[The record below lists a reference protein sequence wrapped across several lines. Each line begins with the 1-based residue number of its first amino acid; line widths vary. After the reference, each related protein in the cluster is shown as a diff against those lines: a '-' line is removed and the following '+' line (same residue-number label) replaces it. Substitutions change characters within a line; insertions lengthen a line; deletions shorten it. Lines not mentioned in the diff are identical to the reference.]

1 MNIKD
6 IKDLSYDEL
15 TQKLADLKA
24 ELFTLRFQNSTSQLD
39 NTSQLSKVKKSIAQV
54 KTVMREIEIK
64 EGK

>member
-1 MNIKD
+1 MKIKE
-6 IKDLSYDEL
+6 IRDLSYEEL

-39 NTSQLSKVKKSIAQV
+39 NTSKLAEVKKSIAKV